1 MAADIVNPFLTHTF
15 APGTGHGN
23 DAFDYY
29 NKSTMGTP
37 NWLISSKG
45 IFESSIEGEAEYKE
59 SYMCYDI
66 DVFLAH
72 NIQGNMASSSFG
84 MTSSGVLTH
93 GNVVVYMPMGMHG
106 IALKQRLATAKIIPN
121 IKLMRM
127 AIIDSAKTPVQ
138 VMTFNSCVICRFQQ
152 KNDTIKFDFR
162 FTDFTDEFLQFKQA
176 DGSPAG
182 SAAVAVD
189 LTKWTVDDKK

>member
-1 MAADIVNPFLTHTF
+1 MAADIINPFLTHTF
-15 APGTGHGN
+15 APGSGHGN

-37 NWLISSKG
+37 NWLISSDG
-45 IFESSIEGEAEYKE
+45 IFESTIEGDAEYKK

-72 NIQGNMASSSFG
+72 NIQGNMSSASFG
-84 MTSSGVLTH
+84 STSSGVLTH

-106 IALKQRLATAKIIPN
+106 ITLKQRLATAKVIPT
-121 IKLMRM
+121 IKLIRM
-127 AIIDSAKTPVQ
+127 SIIDAGKVPVQ

-162 FTDFTDEFLQFKQA
+162 FTDFTDEFLQFKQK

-182 SAAVAVD
+182 SAAVTVD
-189 LTKWTVDDKK
+189 LTTWMVK